1 MEAGFFAN
9 PTVSSP
15 EELARR
21 RDLVRAIKARAA
33 ARTPQNPWEGL
44 NAVAHALGNRLE
56 ESRLSAAETAGR
68 QGAHEKFATFLQNG
82 PASPPSADALSDPW
96 MSATQ
101 RDVLKNFFRTQAGG
115 LPLPPKA

>member
-1 MEAGFFAN
+1 MDVTLFGN
-9 PTVSSP
+9 PAVSSP

-44 NAVAHALGNRLE
+44 NAVAHALGNRFE
-56 ESRLSAAETAGR
+56 ESRLSAAEATGR
-68 QGAHEKFATFLQNG
+68 QGAHEKFANFLQNG
-82 PASPPSADALSDPW
+82 PSTPPSADALSDPW
-96 MSATQ
+96 MSMAQ

-115 LPLPPKA
+115 MPIAPKP